1 MNETR
6 LGTLTLV
13 TPPSIIDSN
22 NETFCLLNFNEQD
35 KNLFMKYVDSRY
47 KNPNEDITVYI
58 ANKDE
63 QYTEKWLTEALE
75 KSNIV
80 IVRSSKGFKFLKTN
94 NEQQIEEFF
103 NGGEW

>member
-1 MNETR
+1 
-6 LGTLTLV
+6 
-13 TPPSIIDSN
+13 
-22 NETFCLLNFNEQD
+22 
-35 KNLFMKYVDSRY
+35 
-47 KNPNEDITVYI
+47 VYI
-58 ANKDE
+58 ANKDD

-103 NGGEW
+103 NGGE